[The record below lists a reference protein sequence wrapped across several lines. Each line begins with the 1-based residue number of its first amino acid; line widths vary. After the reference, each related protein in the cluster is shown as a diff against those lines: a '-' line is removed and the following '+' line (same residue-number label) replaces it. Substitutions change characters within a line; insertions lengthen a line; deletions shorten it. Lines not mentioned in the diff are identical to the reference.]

1 MVKQKKEREREINY
15 SIKSSDLICTN
26 LMENK
31 WKLKSYAG
39 KKISQIMEKTTVDF
53 ILVTTSIYHYFLFLD
68 PPLVMLGVDPAWP

>member
-1 MVKQKKEREREINY
+1 MDKK
-15 SIKSSDLICTN
+15 
-26 LMENK
+26 
-31 WKLKSYAG
+31 WVLKSYAE